1 MGGAMSEAPI
11 WSHRFR
17 MSDLSRGPVVVS
29 LEADEAV
36 RAALAKHLGVRAI
49 KSLTAEARLRPWL
62 DGAEIGGRFEAV
74 VEQESGISLEIFD
87 QVVTGPLE
95 VRLVPA
101 GSPNA
106 PDPEVEIELD
116 PEAPD
121 PPEILEGDVID
132 VAAYVVEH
140 LAVEIDPFP
149 RKPGET
155 FEYTPPQDDDSP
167 FAVLK
172 RLKDD
177 NG

>member
-1 MGGAMSEAPI
+1 MTEPPI
-11 WSHRFR
+11 WSHKFR
-17 MSDLSRGPVVVS
+17 LGDLARGPVVLQ
-29 LEADEAV
+29 LEADAAI
-36 RAALAKHLGVRAI
+36 RGALAGYLGVREL
-49 KSLTAEARLRPWL
+49 KSLTAEVRLRPWL
-62 DGAEIGGRFEAV
+62 DGVEMGGRFEAL
-74 VEQESGISLEIFD
+74 VEQESGLSLEVFE
-87 QVVTGPLE
+87 QRVEGPLE

-106 PDPEVEIELD
+106 PDPEVEIDLD

-121 PPEILEGDVID
+121 PPEILESDVLD

-149 RKPGET
+149 RRPGET

>member
-1 MGGAMSEAPI
+1 MSEPPI

-17 MSDLSRGPVVVS
+17 LADLARGPVVLN
-29 LEADEAV
+29 LEADEAT
-36 RAALAKHLGVRAI
+36 RRALAKHLGVRVL
-49 KSLTAEARLRPWL
+49 KSLNAEVRLRTWL
-62 DGAEIGGRFEAV
+62 DGLEIGGWFKAL
-74 VEQESGISLEIFD
+74 VEQESGLSLDVFD
-87 QVVTGPLE
+87 QWVEGPLE
-95 VRLVPA
+95 VRLVPT

-106 PDPEVEIELD
+106 PDPEIEIDLD

-121 PPEILEGDVID
+121 PPEILEGDVVD

-149 RKPGET
+149 RRPGET
-155 FEYTPPQDDDSP
+155 FTYTPPQDDDSP

>member
-1 MGGAMSEAPI
+1 MSAAPI
-11 WSHRFR
+11 WSHRLR
-17 MSDLSRGPVVVS
+17 MSDLARGPVVLL
-29 LEADEAV
+29 LEAEEAT
-36 RAALAKHLGVRAI
+36 RTALARHLGVRAI
-49 KSLTAEARLRPWL
+49 KSLTAEAKIRPWL

-74 VEQESGISLEIFD
+74 VEQESGISLELFD
-87 QVVTGPLE
+87 QVVAGPLE

-149 RKPGET
+149 RQPGET
-155 FEYTPPQDDDSP
+155 FEYTSPQDDDSP

>member
-1 MGGAMSEAPI
+1 MSEPPI
-11 WSHRFR
+11 WSHLFR
-17 MSDLSRGPVVVS
+17 MGDLARGPVVLK
-29 LEADEAV
+29 LEADAAV
-36 RAALAKHLGVRAI
+36 RGALARHIGVRSL
-49 KSLTAEARLRPWL
+49 KSLTAEVRLRPWL
-62 DGAEIGGRFEAV
+62 DGVEIGGRFEAL
-74 VEQESGISLEIFD
+74 VEQESCVSLEVFD
-87 QVVTGPLE
+87 QRVEGPLE
-95 VRLVPA
+95 GRLVPA

-106 PDPEVEIELD
+106 PDPEVEIDLD

-121 PPEILEGDVID
+121 PPEILGGDAID

-149 RKPGET
+149 RRPGET

-172 RLKDD
+172 RLRDG

>member
-1 MGGAMSEAPI
+1 MNDEPI

-17 MSDLSRGPVVVS
+17 MADLSRGPVVVR
-29 LEADEAV
+29 LEADEAT
-36 RAALAKHLGVRAI
+36 RKALARYLGVRAI
-49 KSLTAEARLRPWL
+49 KSLSAEARIRPWL
-62 DGAEIGGRFEAV
+62 DGAEIGGGFKAV

-87 QVVTGPLE
+87 QEVEGPLE

-121 PPEILEGDVID
+121 PPEILDGDVID

-155 FEYTPPQDDDSP
+155 FEYTSPQDDDSP

>member
-1 MGGAMSEAPI
+1 MSATPI
-11 WSHRFR
+11 WSHRVR
-17 MSDLSRGPVVVS
+17 LSDLSRGPLVVHLVT
-29 LEADEAV
+29 DEAI
-36 RAALAKHLGVRAI
+36 RTALAKHLGVRGI
-49 KSLTAEARLRPWL
+49 KSLTAEARMRPWL
-62 DGAEIGGRFEAV
+62 DGAEIGGRFEAL
-74 VEQESGISLEIFD
+74 VEQESGISLELFD
-87 QVVTGPLE
+87 QLVEGPLE

-116 PEAPD
+116 TEAPD
-121 PPEILEGDVID
+121 PPEILDGDVID

-149 RKPGET
+149 RRPGET
-155 FEYTPPQDDDSP
+155 FEYSPPQDDDSP